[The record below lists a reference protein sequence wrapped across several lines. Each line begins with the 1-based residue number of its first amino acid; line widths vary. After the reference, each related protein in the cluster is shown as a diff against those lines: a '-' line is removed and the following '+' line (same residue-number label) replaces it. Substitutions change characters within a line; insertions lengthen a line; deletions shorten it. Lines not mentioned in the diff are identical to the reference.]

1 MNHYVYRTA
10 RGLLR
15 TVQAED
21 AYAAWRAAAKKHRP
35 QIVHDLTGAAW
46 MESSSGRACRERDAD
61 ATPEDARGMYLD
73 ACAVELPAAVEELP
87 RLARGARDVAP
98 GLLRMCAARG
108 LALLFPVVPQT
119 RLTDLGLAFV
129 ARTGGAS

>member
-1 MNHYVYRTA
+1 MNYYVYRTA

-15 TVQAED
+15 TVVAAD
-21 AYAAWRAAAKKHRP
+21 PHAAWASASKKHRLDA
-35 QIVHDLTGAAW
+35 VWGLDGEAW
-46 MESSSGRACRERDAD
+46 MESSRGGAIRERAADVDA
-61 ATPEDARGMYLD
+61 EHARAMYFD